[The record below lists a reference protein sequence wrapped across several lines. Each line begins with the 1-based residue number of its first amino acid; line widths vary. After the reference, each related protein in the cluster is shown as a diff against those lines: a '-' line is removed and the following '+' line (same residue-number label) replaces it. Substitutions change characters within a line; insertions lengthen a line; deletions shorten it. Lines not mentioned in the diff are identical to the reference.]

1 MEDGGGE
8 SVKKKGLIEWDGA
21 MVGFLQHGLA
31 VYDKNCPL
39 GQGWNRNFR
48 VLLGTQVSMFALFEF
63 LFYGNFIALNL

>member
-8 SVKKKGLIEWDGA
+8 SVKKKGLIEWDGV

-39 GQGWNRNFR
+39 GQGWNRSFR
-48 VLLGTQVSMFALFEF
+48 VLLGTQV
-63 LFYGNFIALNL
+63 